1 MENESKSVNYD
12 LFEDRFNFVVP
23 SVWPKNYMN

>member
-23 SVWPKNYMN
+23 SFWQKNYMN